1 MYPFASCACALA
13 FVRCRWSEALHG
25 VASSPG
31 TNFSS
36 GPIRSATQF
45 PAPITIAASF
55 SRRLFRE
62 VATAV
67 STEARAMSNQRQSG
81 LSFFTPNINLFR
93 DPRWGRGQ
101 ETPGE
106 DPFLSAEFA
115 FEVVRALQGGDDER
129 YIKVIANCKHFNAYD
144 TEDSSGHS

>member
-1 MYPFASCACALA
+1 MGVDVPSQALIHELFCAL
-13 FVRCRWSEALHG
+13 RWCRWSEALHG

-62 VATAV
+62 VAVAV
-67 STEARAMSNQRQSG
+67 STEARALSNQRQAG

-101 ETPGE
+101 ETPG
-106 DPFLSAEFA
+106 SSI
-115 FEVVRALQGGDDER
+115 R
-129 YIKVIANCKHFNAYD
+129 
-144 TEDSSGHS
+144 DSL

>member
-1 MYPFASCACALA
+1 M
-13 FVRCRWSEALHG
+13 
-25 VASSPG
+25 ASSPG

-36 GPIRSATQF
+36 EPIRSATQF

-144 TEDSSGHS
+144 MEDS